1 MYNHLDGQVY
11 DIERKDIMKKTFSLI
26 LAAALVLTLTACNNS
41 GDSSNSSIE
50 ASAPEVSSAE
60 NSSAPAA
67 PESTDTTVS
76 DDPIIVPDD
85 PNNPADPD
93 DPGNGGVDNSGLEF
107 PDNRAGRMVK
117 AALASGEWGALILV
131 EEDAVAMAT
140 GVDPAD
146 LDEFCGVMPMMSA
159 VSNEVYCMKPKDG
172 KADAVRTALS
182 NLIDSKKDDHMLYP
196 SVQEAWANA
205 VLEED
210 GGYVYLVVHPDNA
223 QAAADTMGAT
233 K

>member
-1 MYNHLDGQVY
+1 
-11 DIERKDIMKKTFSLI
+11 MKKSFSLI
-26 LAAALVLTLTACNNS
+26 LAAALLLTLTACNNS
-41 GDSSNSSIE
+41 GDSSNSSVE
-50 ASAPEVSSAE
+50 ASAPEVSSAANTE

-93 DPGNGGVDNSGLEF
+93 DPIVDNSGLEF

-117 AALASGEWGALILV
+117 AALAEGEWGALMVV
-131 EEDAVAMAT
+131 ESEGISGVT
-140 GVDPAD
+140 GVSVED
-146 LDEFCGVMPMMSA
+146 LDEFCCVMPMLSA
-159 VSNEVYCMKPKDG
+159 VPNEVYCMKPKDG
-172 KADAVRTALS
+172 KTDAVRTALS
-182 NLIDSKKDDHMLYP
+182 NLIDAKKEDHMMYP
-196 SVQEAWANA
+196 LVQEAWANA

>member
-26 LAAALVLTLTACNNS
+26 LAAALVLTLTACNKSDGSSSDTVS
-41 GDSSNSSIE
+41 GETSQT
-50 ASAPEVSSAE
+50 VSSAE
-60 NSSAPAA
+60 SSDVLSA
-67 PESTDTTVS
+67 PESTI
-76 DDPIIVPDD
+76 DDNSIVVPDD
-85 PNNPADPD
+85 PDNPADPD

-117 AALASGEWGALILV
+117 AALAEGEWGALIVV
-131 EEDAVAMAT
+131 ESESIGSVT
-140 GVDPAD
+140 GVSVED
-146 LDEFCGVMPMMSA
+146 LDEFCCVMPMMSA
-159 VSNEVYCMKPKDG
+159 VPNEVYCMKPKDG
-172 KADAVRTALS
+172 KAATVRTALS
-182 NLIDSKKDDHMLYP
+182 NLIDAKKEDHMLYP

-223 QAAADTMGAT
+223 QTIADIMGAA

>member
-1 MYNHLDGQVY
+1 
-11 DIERKDIMKKTFSLI
+11 MKKSFSLI
-26 LAAALVLTLTACNNS
+26 LAAALLLTLTACNNS
-41 GDSSNSSIE
+41 GESSGE
-50 ASAPEVSSAE
+50 ASTPVVSTVSSVDNGE
-60 NSSAPAA
+60 SSAA

-85 PNNPADPD
+85 PNNPADPGG
-93 DPGNGGVDNSGLEF
+93 DPIVDNSGIEL

-117 AALASGEWGALILV
+117 AALGVGEWGALMLV
-131 EEDAVAMAT
+131 EEDAIALVT

-146 LDEFCGVMPMMSA
+146 LDEFACVMPMMSA
-159 VSNEVYCMKPKDG
+159 VPNEVYCLKPKDG

-182 NLIDSKKDDHMLYP
+182 GLIDSKKEDHMLYP
-196 SVQEAWANA
+196 LVQEAWANA

-223 QAAADTMGAT
+223 QGAADIMGAT

>member
-1 MYNHLDGQVY
+1 
-11 DIERKDIMKKTFSLI
+11 MKKSFSLI
-26 LAAALVLTLTACNNS
+26 LAATLLLTLTACNNS
-41 GDSSNSSIE
+41 GDSSNSSVE
-50 ASAPEVSSAE
+50 ASAPEVSSAANTE

-93 DPGNGGVDNSGLEF
+93 EPIVDNSGLEF

-117 AALASGEWGALILV
+117 AALAEGEWGALMVV
-131 EEDAVAMAT
+131 ESEGISGVT
-140 GVDPAD
+140 GVSVED
-146 LDEFCGVMPMMSA
+146 LDEFCCVMPMLSA
-159 VSNEVYCMKPKDG
+159 VPNEVYCMKPKDG
-172 KADAVRTALS
+172 KTDTVRTALS
-182 NLIDSKKDDHMLYP
+182 NLIDAKKEDHMMYP
-196 SVQEAWANA
+196 LVQEAWANA